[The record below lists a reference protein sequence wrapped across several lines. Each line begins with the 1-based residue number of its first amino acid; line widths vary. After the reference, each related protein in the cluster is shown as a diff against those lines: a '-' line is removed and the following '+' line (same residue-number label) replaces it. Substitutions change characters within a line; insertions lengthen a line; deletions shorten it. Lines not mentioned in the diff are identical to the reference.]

1 MQLLGPAIWDAVYS
15 VEYATSWKIQ
25 VDLHRAMS
33 CTIPDSTTR
42 HLIWDV
48 PDELSVEQGHDQ
60 HEPGPRQHNL
70 SHGIRASTLIN
81 VCVAGIIMPVA
92 GWRYGYS
99 LLHRLSGVG
108 AVLAISVLLAS
119 CSGVLI
125 GVLTCSTHPKFR
137 LFRRVLVL
145 VVTQQ
150 CVLHPVQVFVQAV
163 VCVGVLVGTYATS
176 GSWSTSV
183 LLAATSLATVMG
195 GSHWV
200 VRRRFVLTA
209 ATSSMPSSDQAT
221 VAVLGSM
228 AVLLTYAVG
237 LSLFVIYYHTADR
250 IEVAFCLA
258 TLSGVVFV
266 AASELCIMWAPTR
279 AAGIVLQTRVTHC
292 IRNWQLEPLR
302 SFLECFVWLG
312 VTYGTF
318 VLYQDM
324 VVALHLGTLSGI
336 VVTLAGEVFRS
347 RWWHPFPISGASGP
361 PHESSVHQQRPK
373 VLPLLLLFA
382 YVGAGTFQWIFEHL
396 RRLEVTVV
404 LATVAG
410 IVFLCVADVL
420 AMWQPTRWA
429 GVILQDRFLNA
440 SEHWQ
445 VHPVRSFVES
455 GCFLGVI
462 YGSHAIYGD
471 LTVAVQCGTLSG
483 MLVTLIGEQLKSR
496 RRTNL
501 LAHAPTISDKQIL
514 PFPIISVLGL
524 VGCVAFNTI
533 YTHLRNIEMA
543 FVLATT
549 SGVVFVVLGDVFVVW
564 APTRYVGLV
573 VQERVLHFSRDL
585 RSWSWR
591 SYCELLLCTGALS
604 ASYCYLWAGDLLV
617 AIQLCTF
624 TAIVVCVVDDRI
636 VRSIHEYEQT
646 MVQQGQWHAQDK
658 SDLLALPYDVLFEI
672 ARCLPPEELLGVRTT
687 CHKINALLRAES
699 KRFWLHATLRRQ
711 FGLTKARQATALNPY
726 HRSLI
731 MDAWAAMVSKL
742 FAPRLEAHDAGFA
755 VFRHIP
761 DKVIAMLKCRDVTV
775 LQVLLGIEVTKNAQY
790 VTTRLTVPTRV
801 YASLQADPFS
811 FVVSETLYEVEGLST
826 WSLGTV
832 VFVAMAV
839 VCLGHATS
847 GVALSL
853 WGS

>member
-1 MQLLGPAIWDAVYS
+1 
-15 VEYATSWKIQ
+15 
-25 VDLHRAMS
+25 
-33 CTIPDSTTR
+33 
-42 HLIWDV
+42 
-48 PDELSVEQGHDQ
+48 
-60 HEPGPRQHNL
+60 
-70 SHGIRASTLIN
+70 
-81 VCVAGIIMPVA
+81 
-92 GWRYGYS
+92 
-99 LLHRLSGVG
+99 
-108 AVLAISVLLAS
+108 
-119 CSGVLI
+119 
-125 GVLTCSTHPKFR
+125 
-137 LFRRVLVL
+137 
-145 VVTQQ
+145 
-150 CVLHPVQVFVQAV
+150 
-163 VCVGVLVGTYATS
+163 
-176 GSWSTSV
+176 
-183 LLAATSLATVMG
+183 
-195 GSHWV
+195 
-200 VRRRFVLTA
+200 
-209 ATSSMPSSDQAT
+209 
-221 VAVLGSM
+221 
-228 AVLLTYAVG
+228 
-237 LSLFVIYYHTADR
+237 
-250 IEVAFCLA
+250 
-258 TLSGVVFV
+258 
-266 AASELCIMWAPTR
+266 
-279 AAGIVLQTRVTHC
+279 
-292 IRNWQLEPLR
+292 
-302 SFLECFVWLG
+302 
-312 VTYGTF
+312 
-318 VLYQDM
+318 
-324 VVALHLGTLSGI
+324 
-336 VVTLAGEVFRS
+336 
-347 RWWHPFPISGASGP
+347 
-361 PHESSVHQQRPK
+361 
-373 VLPLLLLFA
+373 
-382 YVGAGTFQWIFEHL
+382 
-396 RRLEVTVV
+396 
-404 LATVAG
+404 
-410 IVFLCVADVL
+410 
-420 AMWQPTRWA
+420 
-429 GVILQDRFLNA
+429 
-440 SEHWQ
+440 
-445 VHPVRSFVES
+445 
-455 GCFLGVI
+455 
-462 YGSHAIYGD
+462 
-471 LTVAVQCGTLSG
+471 
-483 MLVTLIGEQLKSR
+483 
-496 RRTNL
+496 
-501 LAHAPTISDKQIL
+501 KQIL

-591 SYCELLLCTGALS
+591 SYCELLLCTGALT

-711 FGLTKARQATALNPY
+711 FGLTKTRQATALNPY

-742 FAPRLEAHDAGFA
+742 FAPRFYVRRLEAHDAGFA

-775 LQVLLGIEVTKNAQY
+775 LQDILGIEVTKNAQY